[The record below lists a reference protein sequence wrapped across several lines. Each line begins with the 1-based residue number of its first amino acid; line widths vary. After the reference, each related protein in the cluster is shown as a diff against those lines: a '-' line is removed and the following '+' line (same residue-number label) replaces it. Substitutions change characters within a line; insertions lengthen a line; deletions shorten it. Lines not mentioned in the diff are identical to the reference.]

1 MPLFGFRT
9 DKKHQQSHIQA
20 EAGLAK
26 SSSVAGKKGG
36 AMQKGAR
43 RSSSAKPE
51 KIAQAVMTKD
61 AGAAKSATVQ
71 SPALPSGAFSIAAG
85 AIIRPRVTEKSGILS
100 QSGMYTFEVMRDA
113 NKHSIAKAV
122 KALYKVTPV
131 KVAVLNSPA
140 KKVFLRGKS
149 GHVPGF
155 RKAVVTLKAGDKI
168 DFV

>member
-1 MPLFGFRT
+1 MPLFGFRK
-9 DKKHQQSHIQA
+9 DKKHEQSHIQA

-36 AMQKGAR
+36 AQRDAR

-51 KIAQAVMTKD
+51 KIAKAVVTKD

-71 SPALPSGAFSIAAG
+71 SPALPAGAFSIAAG

-100 QSGMYTFEVMRDA
+100 QSGMYTFEVVRNA
-113 NKHSIAKAV
+113 NKQSIAKAV